1 MAVIPGPEALLGHAA
16 QQVSDRDAEARIQA
30 GDLAGRLRA
39 SLGEALVGVYLHG
52 SIVLGGFNPELS
64 DLDVLAVT
72 RRRTTVD
79 EKRLLVEIVADA
91 SGNPSPL
98 EFHLVAQADLR
109 PWQHPTPFDFHYSD
123 VWRDALRADLA
134 EALGR
139 QGDADPDL
147 AAHVMVVRQR
157 GVAIDGPP
165 PADVFPDVPWDD
177 YADSL
182 LRDLR
187 WARSTDRPWPVY
199 RVLSPARIWATLATR
214 EIQSKDSGGA
224 WALER
229 IRADLRPVLADA
241 LARYRG
247 DTAAFNVDEATL
259 DRYGAYVETEV
270 LAIASR

>member
-1 MAVIPGPEALLGHAA
+1 
-16 QQVSDRDAEARIQA
+16 VSDRHAEARLQA
-30 GDLAGRLRA
+30 SELASCLRA

-64 DLDVLAVT
+64 DLDLLAVA
-72 RRRTTVD
+72 RRRTTD
-79 EKRLLVEIVADA
+79 EEKLRLIEIVADA
-91 SGNPSPL
+91 SGHPAPI
-98 EFHLVAQADLR
+98 EFHLLDQADLR

-123 VWRDALRADLA
+123 IWRDALRADPA

-139 QGDADPDL
+139 QGPLDPDL
-147 AAHVMVVRQR
+147 AAHVTVVRQH
-157 GVAIDGPP
+157 GVALEGPP
-165 PADVFPDVPWDD
+165 PADVFPDVPWGD
-177 YADSL
+177 YVDSL

-187 WARSTDRPWPVY
+187 WARSTDKPLPVY
-199 RVLSPARIWATLATR
+199 QVLSPARIWATLATGDV
-214 EIQSKDSGGA
+214 QSKDSGGA

-247 DTAAFNVDEATL
+247 ETAAFVADEAVL

-270 LAIASR
+270 LAIAAQ